1 MKIADLVIRNSL
13 GFTDDRG
20 EFYCSYQ
27 LSQDVLGDD
36 QSFREW
42 DFSYNYQNVL
52 RGLHCDFETW
62 KLIECIYGEVFW
74 VAVDARRSSKTFKNI
89 FYCDLSKNNHTQI
102 LVPPGVLTGF
112 YVRSEEAIFYYRQ
125 TKEYSGGENQI
136 SVVWNDPSLS
146 IPWPC
151 IDPIVSERDKNAQRF
166 KNITNG

>member
-1 MKIADLVIRNSL
+1 MKIEDLIIRNSP
-13 GFTDDRG
+13 GFKDDRG

-27 LSQDVLGDD
+27 LSQEVLNDNLT
-36 QSFREW
+36 FKEW

-74 VAVDARRSSKTFKNI
+74 VAVDARQNSNTFKNI
-89 FYCDLSKNNHTQI
+89 FFCNLSKNNHTQV

-112 YVRSEEAIFYYRQ
+112 YVHSEEAIFYYRQ
-125 TKEYSGGENQI
+125 TKEYSGGRNQT
-136 SVVWNDPSLS
+136 SVVWNDPDLK

-151 IDPIVSERDKNAQRF
+151 TDPTISERDQNAHKF
-166 KNITNG
+166 MDILNG